1 MENTPE
7 QNERNA
13 LKILMLATEQY
24 LKMQD
29 ELGRNFIAPQ
39 AQAAAEILTGVLDQR
54 WGASAEAVPAEVEA
68 APAEAPKAKGKK

>member
-13 LKILMLATEQY
+13 LKILLLATEQY
-24 LKMQD
+24 LKAQD

-39 AQAAAEILTGVLDQR
+39 AQAAAEILNNVLNER
-54 WGASAEAVPAEVEA
+54 WGTQPEAVEAVE
-68 APAEAPKAKGKK
+68 EAPKQ

>member
-24 LKMQD
+24 LKSQD

-39 AQAAAEILTGVLDQR
+39 AQAAAEILNAVLDSR
-54 WGASAEAVPAEVEA
+54 WGAPAEAAVEA
-68 APAEAPKAKGKK
+68 AEEAPKAKGKK